1 VTYQSHIDCHILPAL
16 GAMAL
21 GAVGRAEVAALH
33 HRLHD
38 TPTTAN
44 TVVRTLSTL
53 FTVAER
59 WALVPP
65 GRNPCRAVR
74 RYKQSLRERFLTVE
88 EYRRLGRVLKE
99 AERDGSVWPP
109 AVAAIRLLVLTGC
122 RHAEIVSLR
131 WDDVDRTAEEELPED
146 AVTPHA

>member
-1 VTYQSHIDCHILPAL
+1 
-16 GAMAL
+16 MAL